1 MRACR
6 DTVSAIVMY
15 NASDDSR
22 RITLNCCFDQRLHHS
37 NPLHPKQPE
46 NLKARAHHEP
56 EESILKTISVFFLTF
71 TLCWPRPHGQTRNRS
86 RPPRSP
92 RLRRTRRNLSAV
104 RIPDVIYVPTPQEV
118 VDKML
123 LMAAVK
129 EGDVLYDLGSGDGRI
144 VVTAAKQYKVR
155 GVGIDI
161 DPQRIRE
168 AKENARVAGVTD
180 LVQFRNEDLFQT
192 NISEATVVT
201 LYLLESLNEKLR
213 PKLLRDLKPGTR
225 IVSHAFRMGSWEP
238 ERTEEVN
245 GSRIYFWTVPAKTN
259 AQQYTV

>member
-1 MRACR
+1 M
-6 DTVSAIVMY
+6 
-15 NASDDSR
+15 
-22 RITLNCCFDQRLHHS
+22 
-37 NPLHPKQPE
+37 
-46 NLKARAHHEP
+46 
-56 EESILKTISVFFLTF
+56 LKTISVFLLTV
-71 TLCWPRPHGQTRNRS
+71 TLLSTQPSWGDPEPKRAREESAGQAN
-86 RPPRSP
+86 PQKPD
-92 RLRRTRRNLSAV
+92 AV

-144 VVTAAKQYKVR
+144 VVTAAKRYKVR

-245 GSRIYFWTVPAKTN
+245 GNMIYFWTVPEKTN
-259 AQQYTV
+259 SR